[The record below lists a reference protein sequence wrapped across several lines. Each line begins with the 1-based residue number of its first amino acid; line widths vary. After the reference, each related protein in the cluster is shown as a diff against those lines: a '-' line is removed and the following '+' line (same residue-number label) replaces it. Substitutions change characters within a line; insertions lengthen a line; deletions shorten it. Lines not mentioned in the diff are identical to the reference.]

1 MIHIEHVLSLVPVVA
16 GRVNCDP
23 AFPIYALQVIRLLPL
38 HCDRL
43 EQATHSLHGP
53 LVKLALI
60 VPTLI
65 HIELGGLVV
74 CKWHLLRLRQVLMA
88 RELSLLI
95 HLVVG
100 IVLRCSPILVKL
112 VNVLI

>member
-1 MIHIEHVLSLVPVVA
+1 MIHIEHVMGLIHVLGSW
-16 GRVNCDP
+16 VNCDP
-23 AFPIYALQVIRLLPL
+23 AFPVNALQVIRLLPL

>member
-1 MIHIEHVLSLVPVVA
+1 MVHIEHVLGLIHVLGSW
-16 GRVNCDP
+16 VNCDP
-23 AFPIYALQVIRLLPL
+23 AFPVDALQVIRLLPL

-53 LVKLALI
+53 LVQLALV

-65 HIELGGLVV
+65 HIQFGSLVV
-74 CKWHLLRLRQVLMA
+74 SKRHLLRLRQVLMA
-88 RELSLLI
+88 RELRLLVN
-95 HLVVG
+95 LVVR

>member
-16 GRVNCDP
+16 GRINCDP
-23 AFPIYALQVIRLLPL
+23 AFPVDALQVIRLLPL

-88 RELSLLI
+88 RELGLRLLLI
-95 HLVVG
+95 GL
-100 IVLRCSPILVKL
+100 VLRRSSILVKL